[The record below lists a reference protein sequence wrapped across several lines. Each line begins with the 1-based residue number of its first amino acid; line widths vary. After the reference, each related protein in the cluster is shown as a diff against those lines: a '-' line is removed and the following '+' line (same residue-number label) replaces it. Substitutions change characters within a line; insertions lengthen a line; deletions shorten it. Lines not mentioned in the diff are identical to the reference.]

1 MSSPRPGS
9 FGLVY
14 VIRRL
19 FCSIFLL
26 ARRMQIIDQSGWN
39 NRGFVFLLGLLSV
52 QWVMVNPFYDLS
64 CRMTHQHDIMQTDYD
79 AAARKCV
86 WIAENR
92 TNIHSI
98 VTDLAEEVQN
108 AGQAIPLAIMTGS
121 ITTAILG
128 FFVNVA
134 LCYGIKNIS
143 ALPGPT
149 GLVVPQ
155 ILWDNLGQKGGLVV
169 FSFIISVQTVVAL
182 TCQLSSIR
190 CAWVWFIRTSSTCLM
205 CHFSYIRYL
214 TRCKSNIRQ

>member
-1 MSSPRPGS
+1 M
-9 FGLVY
+9 L
-14 VIRRL
+14 I
-19 FCSIFLL
+19 
-26 ARRMQIIDQSGWN
+26 
-39 NRGFVFLLGLLSV
+39 
-52 QWVMVNPFYDLS
+52 
-64 CRMTHQHDIMQTDYD
+64 T
-79 AAARKCV
+79 K
-86 WIAENR
+86 NR
-92 TNIHSI
+92 TNTHSET

-134 LCYGIKNIS
+134 LCYGIKDIG

-169 FSFIISVQTVVAL
+169 FSFIIFVQTIVAL

-190 CAWVWFIRTSSTCLM
+190 CA
-205 CHFSYIRYL
+205 
-214 TRCKSNIRQ
+214 